1 MGVKAPAVRRT
12 DSLYAQLGGK
22 GNVAAIVDRFYEK
35 MLADPDI
42 RPLLAK
48 ANLGLLKQRQAQFLT
63 QALGGPVDTKNRA
76 TSPAHA
82 HLLTQARHVER
93 ATTHL
98 ALALS
103 EMNLAPDLVD
113 AVMER
118 VAQDLDREASDT
130 DYRDAVTDSAQT
142 DELIAELAAV
152 SGSYAVAEFHMDGT
166 LSAANEN
173 FLRTTGYS
181 LDEVKG
187 RHHSIF
193 VDESHRQG
201 TEYREFWDKL
211 NRGEAV
217 SGEARRLGKGG
228 RGLWLQA
235 TYTPILDLNGKPV
248 KVFAT
253 AIDVTTRRAQSEE
266 LKELRV
272 RAEIT
277 NLTSI
282 VSEADLKG
290 DIVTVNDKFT
300 EISKYTRDEL
310 IGQPHNVTRHPDMP
324 KAVFKEV
331 WSTIGRGNTFRGV
344 IKNRAKDGTPYYVD
358 AVIAPVLG
366 ESGKPMKY
374 IGVRYD
380 ITATEVERQEMK
392 GVVAAIDSSFCYAQ
406 FNVDGTFLSAN
417 ANFLAAYGY
426 RLEDLVGKHHQ
437 ILIDTAQARTDAY
450 ANFWSQ
456 LRTGKAQLGIFK
468 NISKDGQEIW
478 FQCVYGA
485 VRDEMDRVTK
495 VIAVGS
501 DVTTEKLAAADSAG
515 QIAAIGKSQA
525 VIEFNMD
532 GTIVQA
538 NDNFLRALG
547 YTSDEIKGKHH
558 SLFVDETYRSS
569 PDYREFWAKLNRG
582 EHQSAEYKRIGK
594 GGKEVWIQASYNPIL
609 DLNGKPSK
617 VVKYATDITPQKTAA
632 EDLRRKVDA
641 MLVAVS
647 AASKGDLTQ
656 EISVSGQDAVGQMG
670 QGLSQLLGNLRSS
683 ISKIGQT
690 AATLS
695 TSSGELSTVSQQ
707 MSANAEETSS
717 QANVVSAAGE
727 QVNRNLQTV
736 ATGSEEMSVSIKE
749 IAKNATEAAKVATEA
764 VKAAQATNAT
774 VSKLGESSVEIGQVI
789 KVITS
794 IAQQT
799 NLLALNATIE
809 AARAGEAGKG
819 FAVVAN
825 EVKELAKETAKATE
839 DISRKIESIQVDTKG
854 AVEAIGSITRI
865 ITQVN
870 DISNSIASAVEEQ
883 NATTNEMSRN
893 VTEAARGASEI
904 AKNIAGVAEAAQS
917 TSHGAGDSQRA
928 AQQLTAMSTELRE
941 LVAQFKY

>member
-1 MGVKAPAVRRT
+1 MAVKAPAVRRT
-12 DSLYAQLGGK
+12 DSLFAQLGGK
-22 GNVAAIVDRFYEK
+22 ASVASIVDRFYEK

-48 ANLGLLKQRQAQFLT
+48 ANLGALKQRQSQYLT
-63 QALGGPVDTKNRA
+63 QALGGPADAKNRVTA
-76 TSPAHA
+76 PAHA
-82 HLLTQARHVER
+82 HLLTQPRHVER

-103 EMNLAPDLVD
+103 EMNMAPDLVD

-118 VAQDLDREASDT
+118 AAYEPDLSASAGLSGGFGSDSTADDEREREDMLG
-130 DYRDAVTDSAQT
+130 Q
-142 DELIAELAAV
+142 LAAI
-152 SGSYAVAEFHMDGT
+152 
-166 LSAANEN
+166 
-173 FLRTTGYS
+173 R
-181 LDEVKG
+181 
-187 RHHSIF
+187 
-193 VDESHRQG
+193 
-201 TEYREFWDKL
+201 
-211 NRGEAV
+211 
-217 SGEARRLGKGG
+217 
-228 RGLWLQA
+228 
-235 TYTPILDLNGKPV
+235 
-248 KVFAT
+248 
-253 AIDVTTRRAQSEE
+253 
-266 LKELRV
+266 
-272 RAEIT
+272 
-277 NLTSI
+277 
-282 VSEADLKG
+282 
-290 DIVTVNDKFT
+290 
-300 EISKYTRDEL
+300 
-310 IGQPHNVTRHPDMP
+310 
-324 KAVFKEV
+324 
-331 WSTIGRGNTFRGV
+331 
-344 IKNRAKDGTPYYVD
+344 
-358 AVIAPVLG
+358 
-366 ESGKPMKY
+366 
-374 IGVRYD
+374 
-380 ITATEVERQEMK
+380 
-392 GVVAAIDSSFCYAQ
+392 
-406 FNVDGTFLSAN
+406 
-417 ANFLAAYGY
+417 
-426 RLEDLVGKHHQ
+426 
-437 ILIDTAQARTDAY
+437 
-450 ANFWSQ
+450 
-456 LRTGKAQLGIFK
+456 
-468 NISKDGQEIW
+468 
-478 FQCVYGA
+478 
-485 VRDEMDRVTK
+485 
-495 VIAVGS
+495 
-501 DVTTEKLAAADSAG
+501 
-515 QIAAIGKSQA
+515 KSQA
-525 VIEFNMD
+525 VIEFEMDGTILEANENFLGVMGYTLGEIKGKHHGMFVEETYRNSADYREFWAKLGRGEYQAGEYKRMAKGGREIWIQGSYNPILDSNNKPFKVVKYATDITAQKNTNADYAGQIAAISKSQAVIEFRMDGSIVNANENFLNAMGYTLDEIKGKHHGIFVEESYRNSADYRDFWSKLNRGEYQAGEFKRIGKGGREIWIQASYNPILDLNNKPFKVVKYATDITAQKTVNADYAGQIAAISKSQAVIEFRMD
-532 GTIVQA
+532 GTIVHA
-538 NDNFLRALG
+538 NDNFLRAMG
-547 YTSDEIKGKHH
+547 YMLDEIKGKHH
-558 SLFVDETYRSS
+558 GIFVEENFRNS

-582 EHQSAEYKRIGK
+582 EYQASEYKRIGK
-594 GGKEVWIQASYNPIL
+594 GGREVWIQASYNPIL
-609 DLNGKPSK
+609 DLNGKPFK
-617 VVKYATDITPQKTAA
+617 VVKYASDITPQKAAA
-632 EDLRRKVDA
+632 EELRRKVDS
-641 MLVAVS
+641 MLIAVS
-647 AASKGDLTQ
+647 AASRGDLTQ
-656 EISVSGQDAVGQMG
+656 EITVSGQDAIGQMG
-670 QGLSQLLGNLRSS
+670 AGLSQLLSNLRNS

-854 AVEAIGSITRI
+854 AVEAIGTITRI

>member
-1 MGVKAPAVRRT
+1 
-12 DSLYAQLGGK
+12 
-22 GNVAAIVDRFYEK
+22 
-35 MLADPDI
+35 
-42 RPLLAK
+42 
-48 ANLGLLKQRQAQFLT
+48 
-63 QALGGPVDTKNRA
+63 
-76 TSPAHA
+76 
-82 HLLTQARHVER
+82 
-93 ATTHL
+93 
-98 ALALS
+98 
-103 EMNLAPDLVD
+103 
-113 AVMER
+113 
-118 VAQDLDREASDT
+118 
-130 DYRDAVTDSAQT
+130 
-142 DELIAELAAV
+142 
-152 SGSYAVAEFHMDGT
+152 MDGVIEN
-166 LSAANEN
+166 ANDN
-173 FLRTTGYS
+173 FLKTMGYE
-181 LDEVKG
+181 LDEIKG
-187 RHHSIF
+187 KHHGMFADDAYRASA
-193 VDESHRQG
+193 
-201 TEYREFWDKL
+201 EYREFWAKL
-211 NRGEAV
+211 NRGEYQA
-217 SGEARRLGKGG
+217 GEYRRFGKGNKEI
-228 RGLWLQA
+228 WIQA
-235 TYTPILDLNGKPV
+235 SYNPILDLNGKPLKVV
-248 KVFAT
+248 KYAT
-253 AIDVTTRRAQSEE
+253 
-266 LKELRV
+266 
-272 RAEIT
+272 
-277 NLTSI
+277 
-282 VSEADLKG
+282 
-290 DIVTVNDKFT
+290 
-300 EISKYTRDEL
+300 
-310 IGQPHNVTRHPDMP
+310 
-324 KAVFKEV
+324 
-331 WSTIGRGNTFRGV
+331 
-344 IKNRAKDGTPYYVD
+344 
-358 AVIAPVLG
+358 
-366 ESGKPMKY
+366 
-374 IGVRYD
+374 D
-380 ITATEVERQEMK
+380 ITAQ
-392 GVVAAIDSSFCYAQ
+392 
-406 FNVDGTFLSAN
+406 
-417 ANFLAAYGY
+417 
-426 RLEDLVGKHHQ
+426 
-437 ILIDTAQARTDAY
+437 
-450 ANFWSQ
+450 
-456 LRTGKAQLGIFK
+456 
-468 NISKDGQEIW
+468 
-478 FQCVYGA
+478 
-485 VRDEMDRVTK
+485 
-495 VIAVGS
+495 
-501 DVTTEKLAAADSAG
+501 KLTAADAAG
-515 QIAAIGKSQA
+515 QISAIGKSQA
-525 VIEFNMD
+525 VIEFRMD

-538 NDNFLRALG
+538 NDNFLRVMG
-547 YTSDEIKGKHH
+547 YTADEVKGKHH
-558 SLFVDETYRSS
+558 SIFVEEAFRNS

-582 EHQSAEYKRIGK
+582 EYQSAEYKRIGK

-609 DLNGKPSK
+609 DLNGKPCK

-656 EISVSGQDAVGQMG
+656 EISVTGQDAVGQMG
-670 QGLSQLLGNLRSS
+670 QGLSQLLSNLRSS

-749 IAKNATEAAKVATEA
+749 IAKNATEAARVATEA

-870 DISNSIASAVEEQ
+870 DISNTIASAVEEQ

-928 AQQLTAMSTELRE
+928 AQTLTAMSTELRE